1 MTSNVNLWMNI
12 PNLYTSS
19 SSTGTNSTTTSDFAS
34 YLLNA
39 TASTDNNSTTANSIE
54 ALLSELSYAQNTA
67 SHSSL
72 YGNLTDTSTST
83 STTQTTSTMSDYLQ
97 TIFEAQ
103 QLKSLTTAK
112 EKLQTEMIN
121 FAATVDENSSLAD
134 QQKIEKMKNN
144 ISTLSDYLTTKT
156 STISSENNLLSSL
169 TSSTSPNNTLL
180 STLSASSA
188 LSQYL
193 LSKNEV

>member
-19 SSTGTNSTTTSDFAS
+19 SSTGTNSTTTSDFVS

-54 ALLSELSYAQNTA
+54 ASLSELSYGQNTA
-67 SHSSL
+67 SHSNL
-72 YGNLTDTSTST
+72 YGNLTDTST

-97 TIFEAQ
+97 TIFQAQ

-121 FAATVDENSSLAD
+121 FAATVDENISLAD

-156 STISSENNLLSSL
+156 STISSENNLLSSF
-169 TSSTSPNNTLL
+169 TSSTSPNSTLL